1 VLAVDYTDVDALTRV
16 LDQNNIDVVISAIF
30 IYDEESSAMEIN
42 VVKAAEKSKTTK
54 RFIISNWGILI
65 PSEE

>member
-1 VLAVDYTDVDALTRV
+1 VLEE
-16 LDQNNIDVVISAIF
+16 NNIEVVISAIF
-30 IYDEESSAMEIN
+30 IHDEDSSAMEIN

-54 RFIISNWGILI
+54 RFIISNWGILV